1 MKLSVKRQN
10 YSKPWFQLLCFI
22 RYFIFKSQIYKY
34 ILKLN
39 NIDEYFKGLN
49 VQVRFQIFSDD
60 VLVIQNKDCVINLN
74 FCQAVKVKQLSNKN
88 FFIFNK
94 VY

>member
-1 MKLSVKRQN
+1 MKLN
-10 YSKPWFQLLCFI
+10 I
-22 RYFIFKSQIYKY
+22 
-34 ILKLN
+34 
-39 NIDEYFKGLN
+39 IDEYFKGLN

-88 FFIFNK
+88 FFIYNK
-94 VY
+94 VYYTAISLHKIKTYFFSFFNYSIKTVLL